1 MARERAITEQKFSR
15 TLRDASVKAFLLK
28 RRANRLRTHS
38 RRTTALNRTCKF
50 YRLNRAARPVAEI
63 IIPVSLRSLPYSLLS
78 NTPLRT
84 TSTTSYTVITPTA
97 FVPLSK
103 VRSSIIESCKIPNCR
118 QIKKYRARK
127 WKFQTYFRFPREIR
141 EISFVFPKQ

>member
-1 MARERAITEQKFSR
+1 MGERFWNPRTFEFTDSPERLLIFSSIFSAGTVARERAITEQKFSR
-15 TLRDASVKAFLLK
+15 MLRDASVKAFLLK

-103 VRSSIIESCKIPNCR
+103 VRSSIIESCKISNCR
-118 QIKKYRARK
+118 
-127 WKFQTYFRFPREIR
+127 
-141 EISFVFPKQ
+141 